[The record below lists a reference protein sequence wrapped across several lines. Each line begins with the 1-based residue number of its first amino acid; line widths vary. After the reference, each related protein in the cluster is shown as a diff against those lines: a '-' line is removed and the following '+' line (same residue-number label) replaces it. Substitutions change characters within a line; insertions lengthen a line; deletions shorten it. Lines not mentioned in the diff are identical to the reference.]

1 MIRKTALALLLAA
14 AGVNAHADTI
24 IQWNFN
30 SPTPDAVTSTGTLNP
45 AVGNGVASLL
55 NTTGSFSSGDA
66 SGGSS
71 DPASGDDSG
80 WQTTSYATQGT
91 GNKSEGVQFNF
102 STIGYTGVNFSYD
115 LRHSNTSSRYELV
128 QYSLDGTTFN
138 DFATFDGN
146 IGDTWFKGR
155 SVDFSSILGAN
166 NNANFA
172 VRVVAT
178 FAPGTNNYAA
188 SSATGTYG
196 TTGTWRFDMATA
208 TAMPVPEPKN
218 YAMFLAGI
226 GLMGFMARRRS
237 R

>member
-14 AGVNAHADTI
+14 AGVNAHAETI
-24 IQWNFN
+24 VKWNFN
-30 SPTPDAVTSTGTLNP
+30 SPTPDANTSTGTLNP
-45 AVGNGVASLL
+45 AVGSGIASLL

-71 DPASGDDSG
+71 DPATSDDSG

-91 GNKSEGVQFNF
+91 GNKSEGVQFKF
-102 STIGYTGVNFSYD
+102 STVGYTGIHFSYD
-115 LRHSNTSSRYELV
+115 LRHSNTSSRYEQV
-128 QYSLDGTTFN
+128 QYSLDGNTFK

-146 IGDTWFKGR
+146 SGDTWFNGR
-155 SVDFSSILGAN
+155 SVDFSSILGAS

-178 FAPGTNNYAA
+178 FAPGANNYAA
-188 SSATGTYG
+188 SSSSGTYG
-196 TTGTWRFDMATA
+196 SAGTWRFDMATA
-208 TAMPVPEPKN
+208 TAMPVPEPKD
-218 YAMFLAGI
+218 YAMLLAGLGLI
-226 GLMGFMARRRS
+226 GAMVRRRS